1 MKTALIVLLSVLCP
15 FTLAFAQD
23 NDKPPDAIPIKDS
36 QSPDGKKNMV
46 IIDHGYEETAS
57 GTVQIR
63 EVKTGKLLGYF
74 EWSGFGAHATGE
86 AFTVLWRP
94 DSRAFAINSEVTRGY
109 SECKVY
115 ALEDDA
121 CYPVQLPN
129 FVKSVA
135 DKYHLE
141 TMDKGNEQPVKWL
154 PGNRLV
160 LDVYNR
166 GFGEDSLYDY
176 EVTLRLPAQPVASVG
191 PIRPIRRR

>member
-1 MKTALIVLLSVLCP
+1 MKIVLAVLLSVLCL
-15 FTLAFAQD
+15 FTLIFAQD
-23 NDKPPDAIPIKDS
+23 DNNPPDAIPIKDS
-36 QSPDGKKNMV
+36 QSPDGKKKMV
-46 IIDHGYEETAS
+46 IIDNGYAGTAS

-63 EVKTGKLLGYF
+63 EVRTGKLLGYF
-74 EWSGFGAHATGE
+74 EWSGFGVHATDE

-94 DSRAFAINSEVTRGY
+94 DSRAFAIHSEVTRGY

-129 FVKSVA
+129 FVKSIA

-141 TMDKGNEQPVKWL
+141 TMSKGGELPVKWL

-160 LDVYNR
+160 IDVYNR
-166 GFGEDSLYDY
+166 GFGEESPYHY
-176 EVTLRLPAQPVASVG
+176 EVTLQLPAHPVATVG
-191 PIRPIRRR
+191 PIRPIR

>member
-1 MKTALIVLLSVLCP
+1 MKTALTVLLSVLCP
-15 FTLAFAQD
+15 FISAFAQD
-23 NDKPPDAIPIKDS
+23 DNKPPDAISIKDS

-46 IIDHGYEETAS
+46 IIDHGYDGTAS

-63 EVKTGKLLGYF
+63 EVKTGKLLSYF
-74 EWSGFGAHATGE
+74 EWSGFGSHVGE
-86 AFTVLWRP
+86 DTFTVLWRP

-109 SECKVY
+109 RECKVY
-115 ALEDDA
+115 ALENDA

-129 FVKSVA
+129 FVKSIA

-141 TMDKGNEQPVKWL
+141 TMSKGGELPVKWL

-166 GFGEDSLYDY
+166 GFGEESPYHY
-176 EVTLRLPAQPVASVG
+176 EVTLQLPAHPVATVG
-191 PIRPIRRR
+191 PIRPIH

>member
-1 MKTALIVLLSVLCP
+1 MKIALTVFLSALCP
-15 FTLAFAQD
+15 FALAFAQD
-23 NDKPPDAIPIKDS
+23 YNNPPDAIPIKDS

-46 IIDHGYEETAS
+46 IIDHGYDGVAS

-63 EVKTGKLLGYF
+63 EVKTGKLVSYC
-74 EWSGFGAHATGE
+74 EWSGFGAHAGE
-86 AFTVLWRP
+86 DAFTVLWRP

-115 ALEDDA
+115 ALEDDV

-129 FVKSVA
+129 FVKSIA

-141 TMDKGNEQPVKWL
+141 TRDKGNEQPVKWL
-154 PGNRLV
+154 SGNRLV

-166 GFGEDSLYDY
+166 GFGEEPPYHY
-176 EVTLRLPAQPVASVG
+176 EVILRLPARPVAVVG
-191 PIRPIRRR
+191 PMRPLR